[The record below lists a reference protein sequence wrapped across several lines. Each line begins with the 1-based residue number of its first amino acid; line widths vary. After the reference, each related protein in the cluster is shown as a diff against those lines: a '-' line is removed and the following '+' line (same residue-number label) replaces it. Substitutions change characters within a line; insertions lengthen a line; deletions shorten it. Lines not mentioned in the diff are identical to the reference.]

1 MLNEPVVSFD
11 SVTKAFSKSAKGRS
25 GRKFNACED
34 LSFTVDPGEVV
45 AILGETGSG
54 KSTTLQLLLG
64 LSKPTSGS
72 VRVLSEDPHEH
83 FARLKGRLAIVFQED
98 RLLPWRTAR
107 ENAAF
112 GLETGRIG
120 SRHERSE
127 VADEWLERLGLGG
140 FASAYPSQLS
150 GGMRQRVAIARA
162 FAIEPELLI
171 GDETFSALDE
181 ITAADVRDDLLRLID
196 ETGRTTVF
204 VTHSVGEAVDIA
216 ARVLVFGRPAKV
228 VGEVDVAGALA
239 AGTTRET
246 VANRVR
252 SLLREA
258 RDLSSLADVS

>member
-1 MLNEPVVSFD
+1 MTKTFVKNSAGQSNE
-11 SVTKAFSKSAKGRS
+11 R
-25 GRKFNACED
+25 FNACDD
-34 LSFTVDPGEVV
+34 LSFSVAPGEVV

-64 LSKPTSGS
+64 LSKPTAGS
-72 VRVLSEDPHEH
+72 VRVLSKDPHEH

-107 ENAAF
+107 ENVTF

-120 SRHERSE
+120 SRQERND
-127 VADEWLERLGLGG
+127 VADEWLERLGLGA

-196 ETGRTTVF
+196 ETRRTTVF
-204 VTHSVGEAVDIA
+204 VTHSVGEAIDIA
-216 ARVLVFGRPAKV
+216 ARVLVFGRPAQV
-228 VGEVDVAGALA
+228 IGEVDVAGALA
-239 AGTTRET
+239 AGTSRTA
-246 VANRVR
+246 VADRVR

-258 RDLSSLADVS
+258 RDRSSLADVS